1 MSPEYASE
9 EDERTTGGTYLNREL
24 GKRVETTE
32 SWREWTRFSVA
43 STETTIDD
51 ELKACPDLDSAMVYT
66 EGTLTGMPISTKT
79 KKVTSKS
86 GKEFDKTYRT
96 YTFEDADTL
105 YDGAIFAALNG
116 KASGNTFEYDKNIF
130 DPLIQLK
137 RCFMYKLSWKNANH
151 LFGEQLDKII
161 SKEQYEEFIGNKPT
175 KRMALEI
182 SEYDDTRDHFIGLS
196 HLNDSEDAMSIATV
210 KTIDGEKK
218 LTFKLVLSWDAPGST
233 AEKPKTYKITLGLF
247 NNPQT
252 YESNRETII
261 KKITKHLKR
270 PNLSEESRTRSE
282 IFRKRI
288 NTDGES
294 YDPAKDPIESYKA
307 QIQKYAENF
316 AQAYNNAPS
325 GVSTEGY
332 DKNSK
337 TLSIQLG
344 TKPNQILSTIVR
356 TSIRNHKGTVPT
368 LKLSEFKNK
377 YPDLTVSQVY
387 IYRPPSAESE
397 DIPMSAGKACVFV
410 TKDPTLSAD
419 QLLNVWAG
427 EGPGRVKLIKLDNI
441 GVTISQLC
449 QRQARREFV
458 YGKYI
463 KSEKIMTIIYF
474 HL

>member
-1 MSPEYASE
+1 LSTRGKNAAIFIDPNKKMSFVKNIKDKFKNNKSNFNTEAVENLNKSMIDFLTSIKASEKTYDKPVKTPVKPYTYRIPKKRGAFGRASVSVSEESEVDDDIMSPEYASE

-247 NNPQT
+247 NNP
-252 YESNRETII
+252 
-261 KKITKHLKR
+261 
-270 PNLSEESRTRSE
+270 
-282 IFRKRI
+282 
-288 NTDGES
+288 
-294 YDPAKDPIESYKA
+294 
-307 QIQKYAENF
+307 
-316 AQAYNNAPS
+316 
-325 GVSTEGY
+325 
-332 DKNSK
+332 
-337 TLSIQLG
+337 
-344 TKPNQILSTIVR
+344 
-356 TSIRNHKGTVPT
+356 
-368 LKLSEFKNK
+368 
-377 YPDLTVSQVY
+377 
-387 IYRPPSAESE
+387 
-397 DIPMSAGKACVFV
+397 
-410 TKDPTLSAD
+410 
-419 QLLNVWAG
+419 
-427 EGPGRVKLIKLDNI
+427 
-441 GVTISQLC
+441 
-449 QRQARREFV
+449 
-458 YGKYI
+458 
-463 KSEKIMTIIYF
+463 
-474 HL
+474 